1 MTLLKSYA
9 KMTSN
14 MADNELQM
22 RRNALMRIVYEMDE
36 QSMYQ
41 ISNHYHII
49 NGTHTYRSMIDTLIL
64 DIHSDSELKGVGEEM
79 IVQSKIELMDDGELQ
94 SSTPEWYICA
104 LYELIREDEDEIEI
118 PGMIMN

>member
-1 MTLLKSYA
+1 
-9 KMTSN
+9 MTSN

-22 RRNALMRIVYEMDE
+22 RRSALMRIVYEMDE

-49 NGTHTYRSMIDTLIL
+49 NGTYTYRSMIDTFIL

-79 IVQSKIELMDDGELQ
+79 IVQSKIELMDDQDLK